1 MSDALPRQPSIR
13 QWLDE
18 HADRVLRL
26 KHEGATLAQ
35 ICADAES
42 LGRKVTIQA
51 LSIWFKRRERE
62 QMRRAWEDRVINAL
76 RDNNERMSSVAKAS
90 GESGMAAV
98 MVGLEKVA
106 LQLSVMLSGDASGI
120 KFDGVDVE
128 GVTEQ
133 LQVIA
138 ATIKPILEYRKV
150 LVQERQGALDERRME
165 EQTVDKFL
173 KWYGDHRTRAVA
185 ESALPNEE
193 KIRRLRTLFF
203 ADVEAAER
211 ALGDQIPGGPARAGA
226 APASR

>member
-1 MSDALPRQPSIR
+1 MSDATPKPPSTR
-13 QWLDE
+13 QWLDA
-18 HADRVLRL
+18 HADRVIRL
-26 KHEGATLAQ
+26 KQEGATLAQ
-35 ICADAES
+35 ICADAET
-42 LGRKVTIQA
+42 LGRKLTISA
-51 LSIWFKRRERE
+51 LSLWFKRRERE

-76 RDNNERMSSVAKAS
+76 RDNNERMASVAKAS

-106 LQLSVMLSGDASGI
+106 LQLSVMLSGDAAGI

-165 EQTVDKFL
+165 EQTVEKFL
-173 KWYGDHRTRAVA
+173 KWYGDHRTRSVA

-211 ALGDQIPGGPARAGA
+211 ALGDAIPG
-226 APASR
+226 APGRPSGS

>member
-1 MSDALPRQPSIR
+1 MSDATPKPPSTR
-13 QWLDE
+13 QWLDA
-18 HADRVLRL
+18 HADRVIRL
-26 KHEGATLAQ
+26 KQEGATLAQ
-35 ICADAES
+35 ICADAET
-42 LGRKVTIQA
+42 LGRKLTISA
-51 LSIWFKRRERE
+51 LSLWFKRRERE

-76 RDNNERMSSVAKAS
+76 RDNNERMATVAKAS

-106 LQLSVMLSGDASGI
+106 LQLSVMLSGDAAGI

-165 EQTVDKFL
+165 EQTVEKFL
-173 KWYGDHRTRAVA
+173 KWYGDHRTRSVA

-211 ALGDQIPGGPARAGA
+211 ALGDAIPGAPGRPSGP
-226 APASR
+226 